1 MKFQQANLQDGRDF
15 GERVLS
21 IFLVKIRAAI
31 FDVYSSGRVREV
43 SDAQKKGEGRSRA
56 VAITALPSPHRP
68 FKI

>member
-1 MKFQQANLQDGRDF
+1 MKFQPANRQDGRDF

-21 IFLVKIRAAI
+21 IFLMKIRAAI

-43 SDAQKKGEGRSRA
+43 SDAQKKGEGRSGA
-56 VAITALPSPHRP
+56 VAITALLSPHRP